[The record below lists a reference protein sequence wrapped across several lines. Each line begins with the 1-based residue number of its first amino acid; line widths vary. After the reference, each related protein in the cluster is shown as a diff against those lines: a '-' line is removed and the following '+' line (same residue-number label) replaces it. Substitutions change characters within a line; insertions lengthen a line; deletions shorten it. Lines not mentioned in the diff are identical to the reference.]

1 MHQAFRRTRQR
12 MRGATMVEFGMT
24 LPIFLLFTLG
34 MLEMARAVYLWNMLS
49 NATYTAARGA
59 ALVDATDSAALEAVA
74 QAAALPARGGGMSL
88 GANGTD
94 ARIAISHLRSDF
106 GLVTSVP
113 ACPSQNI
120 VNCNANPNGASCVRF
135 VRAQLCAPG
144 SGAGCEPA
152 TYKPLFAG
160 KALGWGF
167 TYPSFAAVVPAASLG
182 RQAGSTEVCP
192 GP

>member
-1 MHQAFRRTRQR
+1 MHQAFRTTGQR
-12 MRGATMVEFGMT
+12 IRGGAVVEFAMT

-34 MLEMARAVYLWNMLS
+34 LLEMARAMYLWNMLS

-59 ALVDATDSAALEAVA
+59 ALVEATDTAALEAVA
-74 QAAALPARGGGMSL
+74 QAAALAARGGGMSL
-88 GANGTD
+88 GASGAD